1 MGTMALSPMQESMTN
16 NPPGPQD
23 VPAAASQGSAEGRG
37 EETLLA
43 EIDRCIDELDV
54 GFDFEVLD
62 VLDSEESTP
71 AMIEALKDKLGT
83 VLAARL
89 FSIANSVHFGKTRS
103 GKITRFM
110 EVVSHLGTR
119 ITKSTAIFIALH
131 ALSTT
136 EEIHVVFARCYATS
150 KLTEA
155 IAQKLGLSD
164 TDRITASL
172 GGLFIEIG
180 KAIMLMLHHKHGTK
194 FDAEFIERYYPAVN
208 RKVVEKFALPEALIE
223 IVSRPSFRFVK
234 KDSLSLSAVV
244 DMAHA
249 VVEASFRQHGKLV
262 VQSCMPDVEGI
273 IYTSTAG
280 STLVEQFQIIGLGA
294 YLKVISSEWT
304 DVEKRLIEKHGKKA

>member
-1 MGTMALSPMQESMTN
+1 LGLTQESMTN
-16 NPPGPQD
+16 NHPGPQD
-23 VPAAASQGSAEGRG
+23 ASAAVVADSAENRR

-62 VLDSEESTP
+62 VLDDEESTP
-71 AMIEALKDKLGT
+71 AMIEGLKEKLGT
-83 VLAARL
+83 IVAARL

-110 EVVSHLGTR
+110 EAVNHLGTR

-131 ALSTT
+131 ALATT

-155 IAQKLGLSD
+155 ISQKLGLSD

-180 KAIMLMLHHKHGTK
+180 KAIMLMLCHKQGTK
-194 FDAEFIERYYPAVN
+194 LGAEFIERHYPAVN
-208 RKVVEKFALPEALIE
+208 RKVIEKFELPEALIE
-223 IVSRPSFRFVK
+223 IVTRPPFRFVK
-234 KDSLSLSAVV
+234 KDTLALSAVV

-262 VQSCMPDVEGI
+262 VQSSMPDVEGV

-280 STLVEQFQIIGLGA
+280 SMLAEQFQIIGLGA
-294 YLKVISSEWT
+294 YLKVIQNEWT
-304 DVEKRLIEKHGKKA
+304 DVEKRLIEKHGKQA

>member
-1 MGTMALSPMQESMTN
+1 MAGDDPK
-16 NPPGPQD
+16 PQD
-23 VPAAASQGSAEGRG
+23 MNPVAPENGAENHG
-37 EETLLA
+37 EEALLA
-43 EIDRCIDELDV
+43 AIEKCIDELDI
-54 GFDFEVLD
+54 GFDFDVLNVLD
-62 VLDSEESTP
+62 DEESTP

-83 VLAARL
+83 VVAARL

-119 ITKSTAIFIALH
+119 ITQSTAIFIALH

-155 IAQKLGLSD
+155 LALKLGLPD

-180 KAIMLMLHHKHGTK
+180 KAIMLMLCHKQGTK
-194 FDAEFIERYYPAVN
+194 LDAGFIERHYPAVN
-208 RKVVEKFALPEALIE
+208 RKVIEKFALPEALIE
-223 IVSRPSFRFVK
+223 IVTRPPFRFVK

-294 YLKVISSEWT
+294 YLRVIQSEWT
-304 DVEKRLIEKHGKKA
+304 DVEKRLIEKHGKQA

>member
-1 MGTMALSPMQESMTN
+1 MVGNDPKPQEVHPVVPENGAEPREEEALLT
-16 NPPGPQD
+16 
-23 VPAAASQGSAEGRG
+23 A
-37 EETLLA
+37 
-43 EIDRCIDELDV
+43 IDKCIDELDI

-62 VLDSEESTP
+62 VLDNEESTP

-83 VLAARL
+83 VVAARL

-110 EVVSHLGTR
+110 EAVNHLGTR

-131 ALSTT
+131 ALATT

-155 IAQKLGLSD
+155 LALKLGLSD

-180 KAIMLMLHHKHGTK
+180 KAIMLMLCHKQGTK
-194 FDAEFIERYYPAVN
+194 LDPEFIERHYPAVN
-208 RKVVEKFALPEALIE
+208 RKVIEKFVLPGALIE
-223 IVSRPSFRFVK
+223 IVTRPPFRFVK
-234 KDSLSLSAVV
+234 KDSLALSAVV

-249 VVEASFRQHGKLV
+249 VVEESFRKHGKLV
-262 VQSCMPDVEGI
+262 VQSSMPDVEGI

-280 STLVEQFQIIGLGA
+280 SSLVEQFQIIGLGA
-294 YLKVISSEWT
+294 YLKVIQSEWT
-304 DVEKRLIEKHGKKA
+304 DVEKRLIEKHGKQV